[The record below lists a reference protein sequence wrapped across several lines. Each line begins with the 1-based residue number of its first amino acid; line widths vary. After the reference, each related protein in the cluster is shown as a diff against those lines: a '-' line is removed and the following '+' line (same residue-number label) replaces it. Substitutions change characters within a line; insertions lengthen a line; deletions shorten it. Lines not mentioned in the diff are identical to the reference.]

1 MFTEGIVYMNLLLK
15 ELKLRELPEYLVFN
29 SRAGS
34 NSAAE
39 QELVERLKN
48 LPENAAKF
56 DLPLPG
62 SSEEKTSARINRFRQ
77 LAEQARPEP
86 EEITMIESTEAGEDE
101 GVEPAAGQIWSVKRF
116 IGSFHELD
124 VLPIARPQYI
134 FLLTNPANLMG
145 EGTAGLQYP
154 RSFTDDRFLEFL
166 PVSIHTEFANQYDVL
181 FPSGNHILGV
191 EFMIETEINSVC
203 LLHDLDRCFGTVT
216 EEEAEKILNTYFFA
230 HKMGHDSELYSVTET
245 GSDTHPVDS
254 VFNQYKEIEFENAQ
268 IIAEPVEKLRMR
280 LDEQMAVLQE
290 KLHKAVRINL
300 ILSLI
305 QAQTRKAAAA
315 TNNVDVAASK
325 PGLVQEIHKD
335 ENLLIAVNRYDTLG
349 YYFNII
355 VASEICDDLFDFKVS
370 NAGNDSLVI
379 ERKGRKPGEY
389 FFEFDSEMKS
399 GVYDLSIIAGS
410 MTLFEAPILL
420 EIE

>member
-1 MFTEGIVYMNLLLK
+1 MNLLLK

-116 IGSFHELD
+116 IGSYHELD

-280 LDEQMAVLQE
+280 LDDTKVIRIPYPVKVL
-290 KLHKAVRINL
+290 
-300 ILSLI
+300 
-305 QAQTRKAAAA
+305 AAAQEEI
-315 TNNVDVAASK
+315 NVAGETPDLTI
-325 PGLVQEIHKD
+325 PLHED
-335 ENLLIAVNRYDTLG
+335 ENLLLQINHYPKLG
-349 YYFNII
+349 YYFVVNVSSDFCEREFVFSVENLSDTPIKLERECPIPRKYYFAFYPEFKDGLYRVSILTGGNPIWTKEFII
-355 VASEICDDLFDFKVS
+355 
-370 NAGNDSLVI
+370 
-379 ERKGRKPGEY
+379 
-389 FFEFDSEMKS
+389 EMEKR
-399 GVYDLSIIAGS
+399 
-410 MTLFEAPILL
+410 
-420 EIE
+420 